1 MENDNTKCFCSQCG
15 AELAESALFC
25 SSCGA
30 KQENAKPS
38 TALANNS
45 PAIPAAQA
53 ALQSPHNFS
62 QQPPQFLQ
70 PQGYQ
75 QQPMQQ
81 GSPMPPGYPS
91 QGYIPPVQM
100 MIAPKSM
107 PLALILTFF
116 FGPLGLLYANVR
128 DGLILICISIAVA
141 FLTLGF
147 GLIFVWIGS
156 MVWAYMDVEKY
167 NRALLNGQIPPQ
179 DF

>member
-1 MENDNTKCFCSQCG
+1 MENGNAKCFCSQCG
-15 AELAESALFC
+15 AELDESALFC

-30 KQENAKPS
+30 KQKA
-38 TALANNS
+38 AGANPL
-45 PAIPAAQA
+45 PANTSSITPPPLIVA
-53 ALQSPHNFS
+53 

-81 GSPMPPGYPS
+81 GPSMPPSYPP

-128 DGLILICISIAVA
+128 DGLICICISIAVA

-167 NRALLNGQIPPQ
+167 NRALLSGQMPPQ